1 MQLQSRKIGVLLTI
15 QLWIFQFLWFDPI
28 LCDPQT
34 NLLNKGCSQ
43 YNSTN
48 LPVFYANLN
57 TTFSKLRNQLAGPN
71 KDLFSTAEQGQSSN
85 PVYAMAQCRD
95 YLSTTDCVACFDTAV
110 ALIRTCSAANGGRV
124 IFDGCFLRYESSS
137 FYDQTT
143 EPGNTAICG
152 NKTATSTNGF
162 QTSVNK
168 LLANIVS
175 ATPKIKGYF
184 AAVKSEADGSLVYG
198 VAQCAGTVSESG
210 CSDCLS
216 VAYNNVEVCVPKS
229 DGRAVDAGCFLRY
242 SQTAFFA
249 DNQTT
254 NITPYLNSGSS
265 KTKAIIG
272 GVVGGVGF
280 LILLGL
286 FFFFRLRSKKSKKTT
301 HKGDT
306 LGATELRGPVNYA
319 YRDLKH
325 ATKNFSEENK
335 LGEGGFGDVYKGVL
349 RNGKTVAVK
358 KLTIGLSSRAKTDF
372 ESEVR
377 LISNVH
383 HRNVVRLLGCC
394 SKGPEL
400 LLVYEFMVNSSL
412 DKFLFGDKRGA
423 LNWKQRFDIIVGIAR
438 GLAYL
443 HEEFHVCIIHR
454 DIKSS
459 NILLDDYFQPRIAD
473 FGLARLLPGDQ
484 SHMSTR
490 FAGTLG
496 YTSPE
501 YAIHGQLS
509 EKVDVYSYG
518 VVVLEIISGRK
529 SNDIKLEP
537 VTQYLLEWAWK
548 LFEEDKLMNLVDESL
563 STDEYD
569 VDLMKKTIQIALL
582 CTQSSVAARPTMSE
596 VVVMLLSKGQ
606 QELRPTRPTF
616 IDATNRIRGDT
627 SSSSGLSSTATVS
640 ITQVSGR

>member
-1 MQLQSRKIGVLLTI
+1 MQLQRRIGLFLISKLCMFVI
-15 QLWIFQFLWFDPI
+15 LWLDPI

-34 NLLNKGCSQ
+34 NLLIKGCSQ
-43 YNSTN
+43 YNATE

-57 TTFSKLRNQLAGPN
+57 ATLTELRNQLAGPN
-71 KDLFSTAEQGQSSN
+71 KTFFSTSQQGQSSN
-85 PVYAMAQCRD
+85 PVYGMAQCRN
-95 YLSTTDCVACFDTAV
+95 YLSTTDCLVCFDSAV
-110 ALIRTCSAANGGRV
+110 ALIRTCSAANGARV

-137 FYDQTT
+137 FFDQTT

-162 QTSVNK
+162 QTTVNT
-168 LLANIVS
+168 LLNDLVT
-175 ATPKIKGYF
+175 ATPKINGYF
-184 AAVKSEADGSLVYG
+184 AAVKSAVAASGGAAVYG
-198 VAQCAGTVSESG
+198 VAQCAQTVSESG
-210 CSDCLS
+210 CADCLS
-216 VAYNNVEVCVPKS
+216 VAYKNIEICVQES
-229 DGRAVDAGCFLRY
+229 DSRAVDAGCFMRY

-249 DNQTT
+249 DNQIT
-254 NITPYLNSGSS
+254 NIAQYLN
-265 KTKAIIG
+265 T
-272 GVVGGVGF
+272 
-280 LILLGL
+280 
-286 FFFFRLRSKKSKKTT
+286 
-301 HKGDT
+301 GDI
-306 LGATELRGPVNYA
+306 LGATELRGPVNFS
-319 YRDLKH
+319 YRDLKI

-335 LGEGGFGDVYKGVL
+335 LGQGGFGDVYKGVL
-349 RNGKTVAVK
+349 RNGTIVAVK
-358 KLTIGLSSRAKTDF
+358 KLIIGKSSRAKTDF

-400 LLVYEFMVNSSL
+400 LLVYEYMANSSL
-412 DKFLFGDKRGA
+412 DKILFGEKHGTLD
-423 LNWKQRFDIIVGIAR
+423 WKQRFDIIVGLAR

-484 SHMSTR
+484 SHLNTR

-501 YAIHGQLS
+501 YAILGQLS
-509 EKVDVYSYG
+509 EKVDTYSYG

-529 SNDIKLEP
+529 SNDLKLEP

-548 LFEEDKLMNLVDESL
+548 LYEEDELMNMVDKSL
-563 STDEYD
+563 SSNAYD
-569 VDLMKKTIQIALL
+569 VNEIKKIIGIALL
-582 CTQSSVAARPTMSE
+582 CTQSSVAERPTMSE

-606 QELRPTRPTF
+606 LELTPTRPIF
-616 IDATNRIRGDT
+616 IDATNKIRGDT
-627 SSSSGLSSTATVS
+627 SSSTGLPPINVTDS